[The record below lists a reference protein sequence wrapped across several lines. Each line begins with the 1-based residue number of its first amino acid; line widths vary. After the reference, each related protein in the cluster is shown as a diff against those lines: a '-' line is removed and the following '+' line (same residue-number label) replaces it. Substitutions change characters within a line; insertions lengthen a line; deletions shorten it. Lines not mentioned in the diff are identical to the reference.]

1 MEEEGVGREPLSG
14 ELVCLLHALK
24 ILCRVF
30 TSVYVVDF
38 EVRNH
43 LNLTQSIKNPLEPL
57 KGCFYNHLL
66 SIAFPVNTLCEKLGF
81 LS

>member
-30 TSVYVVDF
+30 TSVFVVDF

-43 LNLTQSIKNPLEPL
+43 LNLTQSIK
-57 KGCFYNHLL
+57 K
-66 SIAFPVNTLCEKLGF
+66 SLGTFEGVF
-81 LS
+81 L